1 MKENLNKM
9 LCLDLYLSE
18 IKRSS
23 KKGFKD
29 DTPENVVRVL
39 PLISWDVFS
48 ESYFKHLNASKK
60 ALDLKKIKAFAKH
73 YHWKNDIDAMF
84 DENDFEAI
92 VLTDKNQNI
101 IWVNEGFTTM
111 TGYAKK
117 EVLKRTPGF
126 LQGKKTSKKKT
137 AEIKFRLEEDKPF
150 STSLVNY
157 RKNKSTY
164 NCELHIFPLYNIK
177 TTHFIALEREVMH

>member
-1 MKENLNKM
+1 MKQNLNKM
-9 LCLDLYLSE
+9 MCLDLFLSGTKNNAKKTTE
-18 IKRSS
+18 AYPNEDDS
-23 KKGFKD
+23 K
-29 DTPENVVRVL
+29 VL

-48 ESYFKHLNASKK
+48 ESYFKYLNASKK

-73 YHWKNDIDAMF
+73 YHWKNDIDAIF

-92 VLTDKNQNI
+92 IITDKNQNI

-117 EVLKRTPGF
+117 EVLKKTPGF

-137 AEIKFRLEEDKPF
+137 AEIKFRLKEDKPF
-150 STSLVNY
+150 TTSLVNY

-164 NCELHIFPLYNIK
+164 NCEVHIFPLYNTK

>member
-48 ESYFKHLNASKK
+48 ESYFKHLNSSKK
-60 ALDLKKIKAFAKH
+60 TMDLKKIKAFAKH
-73 YHWKNDIDAMF
+73 YHWKNDIDALF

-92 VLTDKNQNI
+92 ILTDKNQNI

-117 EVLKRTPGF
+117 EVLKKTPGF
-126 LQGKKTSKKKT
+126 LQGNKTSKKKT
-137 AEIKFRLEEDKPF
+137 AEIRFRLKEDKPF

-164 NCELHIFPLYNIK
+164 NCEVHIFPLYNTK
-177 TTHFIALEREVMH
+177 TTHFIALERELMH

>member
-1 MKENLNKM
+1 MKQDLNKL

-18 IKRSS
+18 IKSKS
-23 KKGFKD
+23 KKATKD
-29 DTPENVVRVL
+29 NSLENVPRVL

-73 YHWKNDIDAMF
+73 YHWKNDIDAIF

-92 VLTDKNQNI
+92 ILTDKNQNI

-117 EVLKRTPGF
+117 EVLKKTPGF

-137 AEIKFRLEEDKPF
+137 AEIKFRLKEDKPF

-157 RKNKSTY
+157 RKNKSIY
-164 NCELHIFPLYNIK
+164 NCEVHIFPLYNTK